1 MTFLIVT
8 GRTSRKLNLLFEARI
23 REKSLSLFKLANLV
37 ESASALVTLVFCD
50 ESSVSILFS
59 FCLFWVSSV
68 WSYILF
74 LSLTIDWWI

>member
-1 MTFLIVT
+1 MKPSEVLPRWLERFAYKMTFLLVT
-8 GRTSRKLNLLFEARI
+8 GRTSRRLNLLFEARI

-59 FCLFWVSSV
+59 FCLF
-68 WSYILF
+68 
-74 LSLTIDWWI
+74 